1 MIGYMG
7 TNVDFDLKQ
16 SGYVFNIQRYTLHD
30 GPGIRTMVFLNGC
43 PLRCQWCSN
52 PESQRVRP
60 ELALNLHKCIGTREC
75 GVCIKACP
83 PGAIVAAEDGKIRIN
98 RQSCDMCLACV
109 PECPSE
115 ALHVFGA
122 LRSVR
127 EVMADV
133 ETDGVFFGRSG
144 GGMTLSGGEP
154 LLQSEFAL
162 ALLREA
168 RRRRIDT
175 AIETCGHVDW
185 QVLKDAAELSNT
197 VFFDIKC
204 LDPDKH
210 EEFTGVDNNLIIS
223 NLRKLVKLSPQPS
236 IVARTPL
243 IPGFNDSVEEISK
256 IIEFVRQLPGVS
268 YEVLPYHR
276 LGTPKYEYLG
286 RDYPLGEAALNPAT
300 EKAAKE
306 LARQFS
312 DSRRANQ

>member
-1 MIGYMG
+1 MG

-122 LRSVR
+122 LCSVR

-204 LDPDKH
+204 LDPGKH
-210 EEFTGVDNNLIIS
+210 KEFTGIDNSLIIS
-223 NLRKLVKLSPQPS
+223 NLRKLVKLSPQSS
-236 IVARTPL
+236 IVVRTPL

-256 IIEFVRQLPGVS
+256 IIEFVRQFPRVS

-286 RDYPLGEAALNPAT
+286 RDYPLGDAALNPAT
-300 EKAAKE
+300 EKAVKE